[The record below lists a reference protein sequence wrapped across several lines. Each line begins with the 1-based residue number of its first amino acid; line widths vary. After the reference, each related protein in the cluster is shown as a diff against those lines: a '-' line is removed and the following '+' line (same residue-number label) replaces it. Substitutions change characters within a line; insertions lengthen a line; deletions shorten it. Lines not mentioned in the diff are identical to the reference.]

1 MNSDF
6 ELNANAMLIAPGRLR
21 DAIRHAIGGIQG
33 VFRHPQG
40 ERPDRLHMQ
49 ERCRDCARIANEL
62 HDTLFQGFLGASVLL
77 PESVEQT
84 PADSPDKLW
93 LERSIHLVDRAVHDG
108 RIVLQ
113 RLATGSP
120 PASLEQALSELRNE
134 FTFCNGVRFRLLI
147 AGKPKAL
154 NPGIREQLFLIGR
167 EAVVN
172 ALRHSGATNIEVE
185 VEYLRNRTRVLVRDD
200 GCGMDP
206 KVVRSGW
213 NSHWGLRGMRERAEN
228 IGAQFRIWSKRGA
241 GTEVEICVSGRY

>member
-62 HDTLFQGFLGASVLL
+62 HDTLFQGFLGASMLL
-77 PESVEQT
+77 HQAVEQM
-84 PADSPDKLW
+84 PADSPSKLS
-93 LERSIHLVDRAVHDG
+93 LERAIHLVDRAVHDG
-108 RIVLQ
+108 RVVLQ
-113 RLATGSP
+113 RLPPAASP
-120 PASLEQALSELRNE
+120 PPSLEQALSELRNE
-134 FTFCNGVRFRLLI
+134 FTSGKGVRFRILI
-147 AGKPKAL
+147 TGKPKAL
-154 NPGIREQLFLIGR
+154 NPGIREQMFLICR

-172 ALRHSGATNIEVE
+172 ALRHSEATNIEVE
-185 VEYLRNRTRVLVRDD
+185 VEYLRSRTRVLVRDD

-213 NSHWGLRGMRERAEN
+213 NSHRGLRAMRERAEN
-228 IGAQFRIWSKRGA
+228 IGAQFRIWSKPGA
-241 GTEVEICVSGRY
+241 GTEVEICVSG